1 MKGKIY
7 HLCYTSHGEVLCRKY
22 LDYCMLFNCIAQAT
36 IGTDAQL
43 LAYAIMSTHV
53 HLIVITEQPAAYIQ
67 RIRSSYTQMFNR
79 RYRRKGTLGEP
90 SFYSVELIGRRHV
103 TAAISYVLRNPVH
116 HELTSNPYDYE
127 FSSIG
132 LYFRKETR
140 RPEDMR
146 PKKATKPFATIIRRD
161 NRQRLPEGLI
171 FDETGQIEPSQLV
184 NSAVVEGFFG
194 SYAAFDYGL
203 QRRDYQVWET
213 EQLQDR
219 DGQSAIT
226 VGIIEPYL
234 SGKDLE
240 RILTQSKQ
248 WAREKPILDMDICA
262 VVDEKYVSG
271 YGKESY
277 AQLTDSEKVSIADS
291 VKRQYGVGDAVLSR
305 CLGIVLC
312 K

>member
-1 MKGKIY
+1 
-7 HLCYTSHGEVLCRKY
+7 
-22 LDYCMLFNCIAQAT
+22 
-36 IGTDAQL
+36 
-43 LAYAIMSTHV
+43 
-53 HLIVITEQPAAYIQ
+53 
-67 RIRSSYTQMFNR
+67 MFNR
-79 RYRRKGTLGEP
+79 RYRRKGTFGEP

-140 RPEDMR
+140 RPENMR
-146 PKKATKPFATIIRRD
+146 PKKAAKPFATIIRRD

-194 SYAAFDYGL
+194 SYAAFDYGHGL

>member
-53 HLIVITEQPAAYIQ
+53 HLIVITEHPAAYIQ

-79 RYRRKGTLGEP
+79 RYYRKGAFGEP
-90 SFYSVELIGRRHV
+90 SFFSLELKGRHHV
-103 TAAISYVLRNPVH
+103 AAAVSYVLRNPVH

-132 LYFRKETR
+132 LYFRKEKR
-140 RPEDMR
+140 RPEDAR
-146 PKKATKPFATIIRRD
+146 QKKVIKRFTTIIRRD

-171 FDETGQIEPSQLV
+171 FDEAGQIEPSQLV
-184 NSAVVEGFFG
+184 NNAVVEGFFG

-213 EQLQDR
+213 EQLQD
-219 DGQSAIT
+219 S
-226 VGIIEPYL
+226 YL
-234 SGKDLE
+234 SVKDIE

-262 VVDEKYVSG
+262 VVDDKYVPG
-271 YGKESY
+271 YGKKSY
-277 AQLTDSEKVSIADS
+277 AQLTDSEKVAIADS
-291 VKRQYGVGDAVLSR
+291 IKRQYSVGKAVLSR
-305 CLGIVLC
+305 CLGIVL
-312 K
+312 

>member
-7 HLCYTSHGEVLCRKY
+7 HLCYTSHGEVLCRK
-22 LDYCMLFNCIAQAT
+22 
-36 IGTDAQL
+36 L

-53 HLIVITEQPAAYIQ
+53 HLIVITEHPAAYIQ

-79 RYRRKGTLGEP
+79 RYYRKGTLGEP
-90 SFYSVELIGRRHV
+90 SFYFVELIGRRHV

-140 RPEDMR
+140 RPEDTR
-146 PKKATKPFATIIRRD
+146 PKKAAKPFAAIIRRD
-161 NRQRLPEGLI
+161 NRQRLPEGLV
-171 FDETGQIEPSQLV
+171 FDDETGQIEPSQL
-184 NSAVVEGFFG
+184 
-194 SYAAFDYGL
+194 L

-248 WAREKPILDMDICA
+248 WAKEKPILDMDVCA
-262 VVDEKYVSG
+262 LVDEKYVPG
-271 YGKESY
+271 YGKKSY
-277 AQLTDSEKVSIADS
+277 AQLTDSEKVAIADS
-291 VKRQYGVGDAVLSR
+291 IRRQYGVGKAVLSR
-305 CLGIVLC
+305 CLGIVL
-312 K
+312 

>member
-53 HLIVITEQPAAYIQ
+53 HLIVITEHPAAYIQ

-90 SFYSVELIGRRHV
+90 SFYFVELIGRRHV

-140 RPEDMR
+140 RPEGTR
-146 PKKATKPFATIIRRD
+146 PKKAAKPFVAIIRRD

-171 FDETGQIEPSQLV
+171 FDDETGQIEPSQLV

-203 QRRDYQVWET
+203 QRRDYQ
-213 EQLQDR
+213 
-219 DGQSAIT
+219 
-226 VGIIEPYL
+226 
-234 SGKDLE
+234 
-240 RILTQSKQ
+240 
-248 WAREKPILDMDICA
+248 
-262 VVDEKYVSG
+262 
-271 YGKESY
+271 
-277 AQLTDSEKVSIADS
+277 S
-291 VKRQYGVGDAVLSR
+291 VF
-305 CLGIVLC
+305 
-312 K
+312 

>member
-53 HLIVITEQPAAYIQ
+53 HLIVITEHPAAYIQ

-90 SFYSVELIGRRHV
+90 SFYFVELIGRRHV

-140 RPEDMR
+140 RPEGTR
-146 PKKATKPFATIIRRD
+146 PKKAAKPFVAIIRRD

-171 FDETGQIEPSQLV
+171 FDDETGQIEPSQLV

-219 DGQSAIT
+219 DG
-226 VGIIEPYL
+226 
-234 SGKDLE
+234 
-240 RILTQSKQ
+240 
-248 WAREKPILDMDICA
+248 MDVCA
-262 VVDEKYVSG
+262 LVDEKYVPG
-271 YGKESY
+271 YGKKSY
-277 AQLTDSEKVSIADS
+277 AQLTDSEKVAIADS
-291 VKRQYGVGDAVLSR
+291 IRRQYGVGKAVLSR
-305 CLGIVLC
+305 CLGIVL
-312 K
+312 

>member
-1 MKGKIY
+1 M
-7 HLCYTSHGEVLCRKY
+7 
-22 LDYCMLFNCIAQAT
+22 
-36 IGTDAQL
+36 
-43 LAYAIMSTHV
+43 
-53 HLIVITEQPAAYIQ
+53 
-67 RIRSSYTQMFNR
+67 
-79 RYRRKGTLGEP
+79 
-90 SFYSVELIGRRHV
+90 
-103 TAAISYVLRNPVH
+103 H

-140 RPEDMR
+140 RPEDTR
-146 PKKATKPFATIIRRD
+146 PKKAAKPFAAIIRRD
-161 NRQRLPEGLI
+161 NRQRLPEGLV
-171 FDETGQIEPSQLV
+171 FDDETGQIEPSQLV

-248 WAREKPILDMDICA
+248 WAK
-262 VVDEKYVSG
+262 
-271 YGKESY
+271 SY
-277 AQLTDSEKVSIADS
+277 AQLTDSEKVAIADS
-291 VKRQYGVGDAVLSR
+291 IRRQYGVGKAVLSR

>member
-1 MKGKIY
+1 
-7 HLCYTSHGEVLCRKY
+7 
-22 LDYCMLFNCIAQAT
+22 
-36 IGTDAQL
+36 
-43 LAYAIMSTHV
+43 
-53 HLIVITEQPAAYIQ
+53 
-67 RIRSSYTQMFNR
+67 
-79 RYRRKGTLGEP
+79 
-90 SFYSVELIGRRHV
+90 
-103 TAAISYVLRNPVH
+103 
-116 HELTSNPYDYE
+116 
-127 FSSIG
+127 
-132 LYFRKETR
+132 
-140 RPEDMR
+140 MR
-146 PKKATKPFATIIRRD
+146 PKKAAKPFATIIRRD

-194 SYAAFDYGL
+194 S
-203 QRRDYQVWET
+203 
-213 EQLQDR
+213 
-219 DGQSAIT
+219 
-226 VGIIEPYL
+226 IEPYL

-262 VVDEKYVSG
+262 LVDEKYVPE
-271 YGKESY
+271 YGKKSY

>member
-1 MKGKIY
+1 MSKVSGLL
-7 HLCYTSHGEVLCRKY
+7 HAV
-22 LDYCMLFNCIAQAT
+22 
-36 IGTDAQL
+36 QL
-43 LAYAIMSTHV
+43 YRSGNDWHRCSVACVCHYV
-53 HLIVITEQPAAYIQ
+53 HT
-67 RIRSSYTQMFNR
+67 RSSHSDNGASGGLYPEN
-79 RYRRKGTLGEP
+79 KIVLP
-90 SFYSVELIGRRHV
+90 FYSVELIGRRHV

-140 RPEDMR
+140 RPENMR
-146 PKKATKPFATIIRRD
+146 PKKAAKPFATIIRRD

-226 VGIIEPYL
+226 FWIWI
-234 SGKDLE
+234 
-240 RILTQSKQ
+240 
-248 WAREKPILDMDICA
+248 
-262 VVDEKYVSG
+262 
-271 YGKESY
+271 
-277 AQLTDSEKVSIADS
+277 S
-291 VKRQYGVGDAVLSR
+291 VH
-305 CLGIVLC
+305 
-312 K
+312 

>member
-1 MKGKIY
+1 M
-7 HLCYTSHGEVLCRKY
+7 C
-22 LDYCMLFNCIAQAT
+22 
-36 IGTDAQL
+36 
-43 LAYAIMSTHV
+43 
-53 HLIVITEQPAAYIQ
+53 
-67 RIRSSYTQMFNR
+67 
-79 RYRRKGTLGEP
+79 
-90 SFYSVELIGRRHV
+90 
-103 TAAISYVLRNPVH
+103 
-116 HELTSNPYDYE
+116 
-127 FSSIG
+127 
-132 LYFRKETR
+132 
-140 RPEDMR
+140 

-248 WAREKPILDMDICA
+248 WAKEKPILDMDVCA
-262 VVDEKYVSG
+262 LVDEKYVPG
-271 YGKESY
+271 YGKKSY